1 LCEKGIELQIA
12 SETRCNRIF
21 MPNVPKMGARATSP
35 AVSAPARRAPAN
47 AEAERNLV
55 RRAQAGD
62 QSAYEELVRIHQP
75 RLLAVIGGIM
85 RRSEDVEDVAQQAL
99 LKAYLSLKRF
109 DLRSAFGTWLYK
121 IAVNEC
127 WDYFRKKKV
136 RPLVYESSLSDEQ
149 IRHMEGLPEDR
160 EGSFSH
166 SAVDAARRAEQRD
179 LLDRL
184 LVELDEQDRAMLVMK
199 EVAGFTVDEV
209 GEILELNANTVKVRL
224 FRARGRLVEI
234 FRRRL
239 KTLPAKPSARRKLGD
254 N

>member
-1 LCEKGIELQIA
+1 MEAGA
-12 SETRCNRIF
+12 S
-21 MPNVPKMGARATSP
+21 SP
-35 AVSAPARRAPAN
+35 VRRARGD
-47 AEAERNLV
+47 AEADRALV

-85 RRSEDVEDVAQQAL
+85 RRGEDVEDVAQQAL

-149 IRHMEGLPEDR
+149 VRQMEGLPEDR
-160 EGSFSH
+160 DGVFGH
-166 SAVDAARRAEQRD
+166 GAADAARRAEQRD

-184 LVELDEQDRAMLVMK
+184 LVELEEEDRAMLVMK
-199 EVAGFTVDEV
+199 EVAGFTVE
-209 GEILELNANTVKVRL
+209 EIGGVLDLNTNTVKVRL
-224 FRARGRLVEI
+224 FRARGRLMEVY
-234 FRRRL
+234 RRRL
-239 KTLPAKPSARRKLGD
+239 KGHPARRSARRS
-254 N
+254 

>member
-1 LCEKGIELQIA
+1 
-12 SETRCNRIF
+12 
-21 MPNVPKMGARATSP
+21 MPNVPKMEAGVPSAG
-35 AVSAPARRAPAN
+35 VSGPVRRPSGN
-47 AEAERNLV
+47 AEAERDLV

-62 QSAYEELVRIHQP
+62 QFAYEELVRIHQP

-85 RRSEDVEDVAQQAL
+85 RRGEDVEDVAQQAL
-99 LKAYLSLKRF
+99 MKAYLSLKRF

-160 EGSFSH
+160 EGVLSH
-166 SAVDAARRAEQRD
+166 SGVDAARRAEQRD

-199 EVAGFTVDEV
+199 EVAGFTVEEIGEV
-209 GEILELNANTVKVRL
+209 LELNTNTVKVRL
-224 FRARGRLVEI
+224 FRARGRLVEVY
-234 FRRRL
+234 RRRL
-239 KTLPAKPSARRKLGD
+239 KAHSAKPAARRT
-254 N
+254 

>member
-1 LCEKGIELQIA
+1 
-12 SETRCNRIF
+12 
-21 MPNVPKMGARATSP
+21 MPNVPKTGAAAPS
-35 AVSAPARRAPAN
+35 PARRASVN
-47 AEAERNLV
+47 AEAERELV

-85 RRSEDVEDVAQQAL
+85 RRGEDVEDVAQQAL

-136 RPLVYESSLSDEQ
+136 RPLLYESSLSDEQ

-160 EGSFSH
+160 DGVFSH
-166 SAVDAARRAEQRD
+166 SGVDAARRAEQRD

-184 LVELDEQDRAMLVMK
+184 LVELAEQDRAMLVMK
-199 EVAGFTVDEV
+199 EVAGFTVE
-209 GEILELNANTVKVRL
+209 EIGGILDLNTNTVKVRL
-224 FRARGRLVEI
+224 FRARGRLMEVY
-234 FRRRL
+234 RRRL
-239 KTLPAKPSARRKLGD
+239 KTHPAKASLRQKLED
-254 N
+254 R

>member
-1 LCEKGIELQIA
+1 M
-12 SETRCNRIF
+12 RH
-21 MPNVPKMGARATSP
+21 VPKMEAEAPSP
-35 AVSAPARRAPAN
+35 ARGRLAS
-47 AEAERNLV
+47 AEAERQLV

-85 RRSEDVEDVAQQAL
+85 RRGEDVEDLAQQAL

-136 RPLVYESSLSDEQ
+136 RPLVYESNLSDEQ
-149 IRHMEGLPEDR
+149 VRQMEGLPEDR
-160 EGSFSH
+160 DGAFNH
-166 SAVDAARRAEQRD
+166 PVDAARRTEQRD

-184 LVELDEQDRAMLVMK
+184 LVELDEKDRAMLVMK
-199 EVAGFTVDEV
+199 EVAGFTVEEIGEV
-209 GEILELNANTVKVRL
+209 LELNVNTVKVRL
-224 FRARGRLVEI
+224 FRARGRLMDVY
-234 FRRRL
+234 RRRL
-239 KTLPAKPSARRKLGD
+239 KSYPPRPSAK
-254 N
+254 

>member
-1 LCEKGIELQIA
+1 
-12 SETRCNRIF
+12 
-21 MPNVPKMGARATSP
+21 MPNVPKMEAKAISP
-35 AVSAPARRAPAN
+35 GVPGSVRRAPVN

-85 RRSEDVEDVAQQAL
+85 RRNEDVEDVAQQAL

-136 RPLVYESSLSDEQ
+136 RPLVYESNLSDEQ
-149 IRHMEGLPEDR
+149 VRQMEGLPEDR
-160 EGSFSH
+160 DGVFNH
-166 SAVDAARRAEQRD
+166 PVDAARRTEQRD

-184 LVELDEQDRAMLVMK
+184 LVELDEKDRAMLVMK
-199 EVAGFTVDEV
+199 EVA
-209 GEILELNANTVKVRL
+209 
-224 FRARGRLVEI
+224 
-234 FRRRL
+234 
-239 KTLPAKPSARRKLGD
+239 
-254 N
+254 